1 MVYTVRQ
8 TCWNDAPEGA
18 GMKRCDYKSCL
29 VMLGI
34 KTRRA
39 PIEGDIANNIRNAV
53 ARVANG
59 QLSAQDKAVVRRAKA
74 ALDRYDIH
82 WEL

>member
-1 MVYTVRQ
+1 
-8 TCWNDAPEGA
+8 
-18 GMKRCDYKSCL
+18 MKRCAYRSNI

-39 PIEGDIANNIRNAV
+39 PIEGDIANDIRNAV

>member
-1 MVYTVRQ
+1 MVFCRIIWKYRFFILALHPNIKIFET
-8 TCWNDAPEGA
+8 
-18 GMKRCDYKSCL
+18 

-39 PIEGDIANNIRNAV
+39 PIRGNIAENIRSAV

-59 QLSAQDKAVVRRAKA
+59 QLNAQEKASVERSKKIREQYEA
-74 ALDRYDIH
+74 H